1 MQLYLESSGIQY
13 NMDEIVVEGFT
24 FEDFIFIEK
33 LLNNVRFSID
43 EMEDYKSANQLR
55 SKVKEILFHEKS

>member
-1 MQLYLESSGIQY
+1 
-13 NMDEIVVEGFT
+13 MDEIVVEGFT
-24 FEDFIFIEK
+24 FEDFMLIEK
-33 LLNNVRFSID
+33 LLNKVRFSID